1 MIHPLRLAAVLASFL
16 LLGAAALEPQ
26 RDALARD
33 PEYIVLDSDADAFRE
48 RFNADVGK
56 TRILMLVSPT
66 CGGCLRGAD
75 QTQKKVLSR
84 IDSDGLAAYAVWVP
98 ANSARERHMP
108 RVTKLVH
115 DPRATEYWDEYDVVE
130 DWYRDMLDFDG
141 PCAGIFMIYG
151 PDARWDGEAPPEP
164 DYWEDAHSDLRAVEL
179 APQFKAKRFEQIV
192 RDYLP

>member
-16 LLGAAALEPQ
+16 LLGAAALERQ

-84 IDSDGLAAYAVWVP
+84 IDSDGLDAYEVWVP
-98 ANSARERHMP
+98 ANGARERHMP
-108 RVTKLVH
+108 RV
-115 DPRATEYWDEYDVVE
+115 
-130 DWYRDMLDFDG
+130 LDASAEAQEWR
-141 PCAGIFMIYG
+141 CAFRESIGSRSSGTVCGF
-151 PDARWDGEAPPEP
+151 DGEA
-164 DYWEDAHSDLRAVEL
+164 LCQVEVRRS
-179 APQFKAKRFEQIV
+179 QQIEV
-192 RDYLP
+192 CP